1 MSWEYRSF
9 DLFVICTTI
18 IILFSLPKID
28 NYFKLKQYNETV
40 RYCYFITQEDSR
52 LYCFQNI
59 NEIYKS
65 KITNKK
71 CK

>member
-1 MSWEYRSF
+1 MKWKYSSF
-9 DLFVICTTI
+9 DLFVICITI

-28 NYFKLKQYNETV
+28 NYFKLKQYAETV

-52 LYCFQNI
+52 FYCFQNI
-59 NEIYKS
+59 NEMYKS

-71 CK
+71 FK

>member
-1 MSWEYRSF
+1 MDWEYRSF

-28 NYFKLKQYNETV
+28 NYFKLKQYAETV

-52 LYCFQNI
+52 FYCFQNI
-59 NEIYKS
+59 NEIYTS

-71 CK
+71 SK